1 MSTYQQTLPL
11 VDKTSGTGPNEQAAG
26 RVTVQD
32 ATDDPARERNG
43 ITEGSA
49 ETMMPPR
56 QDHRQFAYPAWPT
69 STPGPEATLP
79 PPGQKP
85 YPTRTDQ
92 MLYGEPYDQEQ
103 GRPGVSLPAPMIP
116 VQTAPESRGLTKRA
130 SRLDPFEHLGH
141 A

>member
-11 VDKTSGTGPNEQAAG
+11 VDTTSGTGPNEQAAG

-56 QDHRQFAYPAWPT
+56 QDHSQFAYPAWPT
-69 STPGPEATLP
+69 STHGPEATLT
-79 PPGQKP
+79 PPGQKT
-85 YPTRTDQ
+85 YTTRADL
-92 MLYGEPYDQEQ
+92 MLREQ
-103 GRPGVSLPAPMIP
+103 PSAMERTRPHDEVIATMTL
-116 VQTAPESRGLTKRA
+116 VQRGT
-130 SRLDPFEHLGH
+130 
-141 A
+141 